1 MERQRYGAGAQH
13 HFSAIMH
20 PRRLS
25 GLRYELAGGKES
37 LGVRCERS
45 HEADRLLLDLRIFCW
60 GSRKHS
66 SPFLT
71 VDFRHQS
78 VRNWVWITTLTG
90 LLVPTWEVIHNH
102 NTSRTQPPR
111 HYNCPR
117 IIICFTQRI
126 TRRRLENSPRSLWD
140 FRGSWSPFAR
150 QNLRDEKTAGKQTK
164 KSLCGRRSHGQIA
177 GFFSPCLFL
186 WRSYLSDGPAGHG
199 V

>member
-1 MERQRYGAGAQH
+1 MSWSWKWKTQSFCFFFHYNTSTAVSSLWRAFWERPRELNFWKFSLFVSVYYDFISTENNVCEMERQRYGAGAQH

-78 VRNWVWITTLTG
+78 VWNWV
-90 LLVPTWEVIHNH
+90 
-102 NTSRTQPPR
+102 
-111 HYNCPR
+111 
-117 IIICFTQRI
+117 
-126 TRRRLENSPRSLWD
+126 
-140 FRGSWSPFAR
+140 
-150 QNLRDEKTAGKQTK
+150 
-164 KSLCGRRSHGQIA
+164 
-177 GFFSPCLFL
+177 
-186 WRSYLSDGPAGHG
+186 
-199 V
+199 